1 MTFAP
6 EVTHVATF
14 EGHEYQIVKAV
25 PIYAGAA
32 LSDLFADIVPTILDT
47 YGSSIVITKRAGTA
61 SPSTRDLTGVS
72 TTSQTLD
79 CSPPAVVR
87 GLAPGEAI
95 LQVGDF
101 ETLVQG
107 VSGSGVAAYQLFLRA
122 AN

>member
-14 EGHEYQIVKAV
+14 EGREYQIVKAV
-25 PIYAGAA
+25 PMYSGAA
-32 LSDLFADIVPTILDT
+32 LATLFAAIVPTVLDT

-61 SPSTRDLTGVS
+61 SPSTRDLTSVS
-72 TTSQTLD
+72 TTAQTLD

-87 GLAPGEAI
+87 GLAPGESI

-101 ETLVQG
+101 ETIVQG
-107 VSGSGVAAYQLFLRA
+107 IAGSGIAAYQLFLRA